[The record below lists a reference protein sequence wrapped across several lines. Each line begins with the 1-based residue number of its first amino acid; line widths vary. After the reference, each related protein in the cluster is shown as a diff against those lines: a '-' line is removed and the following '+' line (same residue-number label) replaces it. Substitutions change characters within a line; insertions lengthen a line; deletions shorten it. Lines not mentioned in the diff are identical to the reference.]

1 MKVSA
6 ATELAIRGLTELAM
20 RFGQGPITLDTICA
34 GRDLPKQYLT
44 KIFASLTRAGLIR
57 PVRGKKGGYMLARDP
72 EQVNLL
78 EVIEAVQ
85 GPLCVNLCTHEP
97 PQCDQD
103 DCPLRPVWREL
114 QEQIRDKLA
123 SVTLADAAT
132 PLAKAPQS

>member
-78 EVIEAVQ
+78 EVVEAVQ
-85 GPLCVNLCTHEP
+85 GPLWVNLCTHEP

-103 DCPLRPVWREL
+103 DCPLRPVWREI
-114 QEQIRDKLA
+114 QEHVRDKLA

>member
-78 EVIEAVQ
+78 EVVEAVQ
-85 GPLCVNLCTHEP
+85 GPLWVNLCTHEP

-103 DCPLRPVWREL
+103 DCPLRSVWREI
-114 QEQIRDKLA
+114 QEHVREKLT
-123 SVTLADAAT
+123 SVTLADAAA